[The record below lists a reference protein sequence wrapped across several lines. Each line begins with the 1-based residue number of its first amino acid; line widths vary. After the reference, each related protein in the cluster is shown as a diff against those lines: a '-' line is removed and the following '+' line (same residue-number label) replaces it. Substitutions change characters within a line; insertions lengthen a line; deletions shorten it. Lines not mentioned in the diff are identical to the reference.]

1 MLHYAAIRMTCPSCA
16 HEIAASDRFCPA
28 CGRAVDLNNSPT
40 VSLPA
45 GGHTPA
51 AESGHKRDPL
61 APARDAR
68 AGSGTG
74 AGAGGQRST
83 SPSSGSGSNYEAR
96 YVPGAT
102 LDERYRIVSPLGKG
116 GMGEVYRA
124 EDLKLGQTVALK
136 FLPQSLARNPDALTQ
151 FTREVRLTRQISH
164 PNVCRVFDL
173 GEISDASGNLHTF
186 LTMEFVDGEDLASL
200 MRRIGRLPSDK
211 ALDIA
216 RQMCAGLAAAH
227 EQEIIHRDLKPA
239 NVMLDGRGR
248 VRITDFGLAEVSA
261 KLHGDQERAGTPAYM
276 SPEQFSGG
284 EITAKS
290 DLYSLG
296 LVMYEI
302 FTGKRP
308 FTAATY
314 GEMAQLREKSAIT
327 LPSTYVKE
335 IDPLVERVIMRCLE
349 KDPAKRPA
357 SAIQVAAALPGG
369 DPLAAAIAAGETP
382 SPEMVAAAGTEGAL
396 APWTAIAILT
406 GIIVLLFANVFLS
419 SRAELLDL
427 LRVEKS
433 PEILQEDSQNLLKR
447 IGYDY
452 AIADSGR
459 WFEVTDDFWA
469 YNSQL
474 PAPGR
479 YRNLAD
485 TYPSP
490 PTFFFRLSPRPF
502 ETHYPYEVTKE
513 NPPTRVPGDAI
524 VGFDAEGRLK
534 NISVIPLP
542 EAEAS
547 GPSSPAPADSSGT
560 SPAASSSNAAWS
572 DWPSLFSA
580 AGLDYHNF
588 KSVPATWY
596 PETPVDQ
603 QFSWDGAQGQ
613 YPVRV
618 RAGNFRGRPVFFK
631 VLAVWDKDAKTAYNE
646 NLGAYR
652 FGNWFALIV
661 ASSLTF
667 IAVFLSI
674 RNIRM
679 HRSDIRGALRA
690 SGFLFVA
697 ISIFVILVT
706 HWGPGGLWKWEWW
719 QAAMAYA
726 SGIALQYAAFYLGIE
741 PYFRRTWPELMISWS
756 RLLAGGVRNA
766 LVGRD
771 LLLGVFF
778 GVLSAALKFAMAAL
792 PYWFPI
798 KNVTPSFRLLEGLA
812 PLLGQLSV
820 GTVDPFMR
828 ALGSFAVLFLLL
840 KLFRCKWLALAILS
854 LFWLILSLQTENPLG
869 MLPITILVAAVGITC
884 TLRAGILGVTV
895 ALYTEYTLT
904 DNTLSLDFS
913 RWYAPYTVIM
923 LLLFSAIALYGFFVS
938 LGGRKALARVLAD

>member
-1 MLHYAAIRMTCPSCA
+1 MTCPSCA
-16 HEIAASDRFCPA
+16 HEIAADDRFCPS
-28 CGRAVDLNNSPT
+28 CGRAVDLNDSPT

-51 AESGHKRDPL
+51 AESGHQRDPL
-61 APARDAR
+61 SPARDAR

-136 FLPQSLARNPDALTQ
+136 FLPQSLARNPEALTQ

-200 MRRIGRLPSDK
+200 MRRIGRLPTDK

-327 LPSTYVKE
+327 LPSNYVKE

-357 SAIQVAAALPGG
+357 SAIQIAAALPGG
-369 DPLAAAIAAGETP
+369 DPLAAALAAGETP
-382 SPEMVAAAGTEGAL
+382 SPEMVAAAGTDGAL
-396 APWTAIAILT
+396 TPWVATAILA
-406 GIIVLLFANVFLS
+406 GIIALFFGNVFLS
-419 SRAELLDL
+419 SRAQLLNL
-427 LRVEKS
+427 LPVVKS
-433 PEILQEDSQNLLKR
+433 PEILQEDSQTLLKR

-452 AIADSGR
+452 VPADSGY
-459 WFEVTDDFWA
+459 WLSVEDAFWQ
-469 YNSQL
+469 YSSQV

-479 YRNLAD
+479 YRDLGKEF
-485 TYPSP
+485 PSP
-490 PTFFFRLSPRPF
+490 IDVFYRQSRQPFQTQIPFFTVSREDPA
-502 ETHYPYEVTKE
+502 TK
-513 NPPTRVPGDAI
+513 TPGDAT
-524 VGFDAEGRLK
+524 VGFDEQGRFTYLL
-534 NISVIPLP
+534 VAPLANQ
-542 EAEAS
+542 E
-547 GPSSPAPADSSGT
+547 SSAPASVASDSST
-560 SPAASSSNAAWS
+560 LSPSRPI
-572 DWPSLFSA
+572 DWQPLFSA
-580 AGLDYHNF
+580 AQLDT
-588 KSVPATWY
+588 KDLQAVPAGWY
-596 PETPVDQ
+596 PDTPMDQ
-603 QFSWDGAQGQ
+603 QFAWEGEHDGR
-613 YPVRV
+613 PVRV
-618 RAGNFRGRPVFFK
+618 HAGSFRGKPVYFK
-631 VLAVWDKDAKTAYNE
+631 VLGIWDQEALTDYSNG
-646 NLGAYR
+646 LGAYR
-652 FGNWFALIV
+652 FGSWLILIL
-661 ASSLTF
+661 AFSTF
-667 IAVFLSI
+667 CLCIFLAF

-679 HRSDIRGALRA
+679 GRSDIRGGLRA
-690 SGFLFVA
+690 GATLA
-697 ISIFVILVT
+697 IAYIILMILNA
-706 HWGPGGLWKWEWW
+706 HWGPGAVWKWNWW
-719 QAAMAYA
+719 QTTVGFAA
-726 SGIALQYAAFYLGIE
+726 GIGMECAVFYLGLE
-741 PYFRRTWPELMISWS
+741 PYFRRTWPELLISWS
-756 RLLAGGVRNA
+756 RLLAGGFANA

-771 LLLGVFF
+771 MLTGVFF
-778 GVLSAALKFAMAAL
+778 GGLLALARHLQIAL
-792 PYWFPI
+792 PYWFAI
-798 KNVTPSFRLLEGLA
+798 KAVTPTAYTADRFASFAADLTAGIIN
-812 PLLGQLSV
+812 
-820 GTVDPFMR
+820 PFMN
-828 ALGSFAVLFLLL
+828 ALGVLAVLFILL
-840 KLFRCKWLALAILS
+840 KIVRRKNVAI
-854 LFWLILSLQTENPLG
+854 ILLVAIGTLLHLQTENPWT
-869 MLPITILVAAVGITC
+869 MLPLSVVAAVALVVC
-884 TLRAGILGVTV
+884 MLRNGILGLAV
-895 ALYTEYTLT
+895 AFYTEFLLTHTTLT
-904 DNTLSLDFS
+904 WDFS
-913 RWYAPYTVIM
+913 RWYAPFSVIV
-923 LLLFSAIALYGFFVS
+923 LLVILGIALYGFFVS
-938 LGGRKALARVLAD
+938 LGGRRALAHVLQD